1 MKARD
6 VVVVDGIR
14 TAFGRAG
21 EKGYFWLTR
30 ADDMVVRVIR
40 ELLRRNPQ
48 VKPEM
53 VEENGMLT
61 IVQNDKSIIDISPE
75 QLSSITA
82 TVEQVRNRLIS
93 F

>member
-1 MKARD
+1 
-6 VVVVDGIR
+6 
-14 TAFGRAG
+14 
-21 EKGYFWLTR
+21 
-30 ADDMVVRVIR
+30 
-40 ELLRRNPQ
+40 
-48 VKPEM
+48 M

-61 IVQNDKSIIDISPE
+61 IVQNDKSIIDISPA